1 MCATGRLVLN
11 KAKQL
16 PQMTAAKGFAFSAE
30 STDSVSHKYFNVPP
44 FLFSM
49 NKNVREKMQLSF

>member
-1 MCATGRLVLN
+1 
-11 KAKQL
+11 
-16 PQMTAAKGFAFSAE
+16 MTAAKGFAFSTE
-30 STDSVSHKYFNVPP
+30 SIDSVSHKYFNVPP